1 MTTSLFLIFNHQ
13 ITEIQEKDAR
23 ESLGVDRILDLPSDL
38 KDLWSQ
44 IPSDLHKIM
53 GYLEPVKKWLK
64 SHATKNDYVLIQG
77 DFGACYIIVN
87 FAFEIGLIPIYS
99 TTRRAAV
106 EKHEND
112 GSVKL
117 IHQFNHQMF
126 RKYGS

>member
-1 MTTSLFLIFNHQ
+1 VAQ
-13 ITEIQEKDAR
+13 ITRNE
-23 ESLGVDRILDLPSDL
+23 
-38 KDLWSQ
+38 
-44 IPSDLHKIM
+44 
-53 GYLEPVKKWLK
+53 
-64 SHATKNDYVLIQG
+64 NDYVLIQG